1 MRRQVPDQLL
11 AQIKKGLE
19 EIYMSKLRGVYLFG
33 SYARGEQDL
42 ESDLDILIILRDFE
56 SYSSEVKQT
65 GDLISR
71 LSLEYGLTISRTFV
85 REDDWQAGDSPLLRN
100 VRQEAVPA

>member
-56 SYSSEVKQT
+56 SYSSEVKHT
-65 GDLISR
+65 GDLI
-71 LSLEYGLTISRTFV
+71 
-85 REDDWQAGDSPLLRN
+85 Q
-100 VRQEAVPA
+100 PAFT